1 MKQRSPNKKPQT
13 PGRIQ
18 VTLKSHPQGFSNPP
32 PLLAHFFSNLG
43 GFLGLDFGFLWGEV
57 SIFMNFRSPS
67 PSWKR
72 FCVTESEVV
81 GFLDVFG
88 GFSLV
93 TVTGAGGHTQMIHL
107 FIVFATCGS
116 RDSFRCFGPGAV
128 LCT

>member
-1 MKQRSPNKKPQT
+1 MKQRSTNKKPQT
-13 PGRIQ
+13 PGKNQ

-32 PLLAHFFSNLG
+32 PFVGSLFFFSNLG

-88 GFSLV
+88 GFSL
-93 TVTGAGGHTQMIHL
+93 ML
-107 FIVFATCGS
+107 NSATS
-116 RDSFRCFGPGAV
+116 WENQ
-128 LCT
+128 